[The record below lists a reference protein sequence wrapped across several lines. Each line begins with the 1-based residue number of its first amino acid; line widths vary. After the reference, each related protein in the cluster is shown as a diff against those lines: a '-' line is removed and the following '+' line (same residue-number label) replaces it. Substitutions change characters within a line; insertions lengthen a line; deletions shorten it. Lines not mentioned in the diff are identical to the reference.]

1 MKGFYQLANQLS
13 LHNAS
18 VELVESVVSMVT
30 GFHWLPLEEQLD
42 DDEGGTVSLSSMQL
56 AALSPLLAL
65 LPQTVHNLPLAH
77 SLLHFLQR
85 LFTKVLFDFVLFI
98 IHFLLLPY
106 LSIFAFSFIY
116 LVFKKK

>member
-13 LHNAS
+13 LYNAS

-42 DDEGGTVSLSSMQL
+42 DDDGGTVTLTSLQL

-65 LPQTVHNLPLAH
+65 LPKTVHSLPLAH

-85 LFTKVLFDFVLFI
+85 LFTKVFI
-98 IHFLLLPY
+98 
-106 LSIFAFSFIY
+106 SF
-116 LVFKKK
+116 F